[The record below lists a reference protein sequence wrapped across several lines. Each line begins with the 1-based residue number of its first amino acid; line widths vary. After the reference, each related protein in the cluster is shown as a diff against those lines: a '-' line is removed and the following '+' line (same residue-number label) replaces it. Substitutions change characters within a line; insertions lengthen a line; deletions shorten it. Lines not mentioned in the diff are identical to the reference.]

1 MGDDVDIITLTI
13 EQYMALIQDD
23 IRPGVVKPEIGNV
36 IEFEINSNFIRELR
50 CKLFVDHLH
59 NWYDETTTKEKI
71 DDSPDSIDA
80 IQESFKEALVNSR
93 FHITPRDDDYVAP
106 ATSPTLDKLF
116 NEFGKECSDI
126 TRVAKMA
133 DGNPV
138 KNIKELS
145 DIIKTSDFETFV
157 RKLLHQIHGTWLVL
171 KPKRLKSDNMERVS
185 RTSSTND
192 VNTAKPAY
200 EVSTVSLNVN
210 TASSQVSTASFR
222 DNVVYAFMVENP
234 NGSNLLQRD
243 LEQIHEDDLESVSL
257 VIRWDTLPGNVE
269 RQGTRRNDMAEEQV
283 QTNMALMEFSDSEA
297 SKDLDKLLGSQINDK
312 SKKVLGYNVVPLP
325 HPLIYNHP
333 KKLDLSYS
341 GLDEFKEPELKAYG
355 SEVKQVSKDISNFV
369 ESSLNVDKET
379 VFPVDKRASHNNNPI
394 GVL

>member
-1 MGDDVDIITLTI
+1 MLDEGFHLALAESYRFPPFSSQFDQWIRRINQLNEYAVLDRKLDTSYPMEVDMPYRVIDKHDMGDDVDIITLTI

-157 RKLLHQIHGTWLVL
+157 RKLLHQVSQSSHETGKI
-171 KPKRLKSDNMERVS
+171 KREMKSSMEW
-185 RTSSTND
+185 
-192 VNTAKPAY
+192 
-200 EVSTVSLNVN
+200 
-210 TASSQVSTASFR
+210 F
-222 DNVVYAFMVENP
+222 
-234 NGSNLLQRD
+234 
-243 LEQIHEDDLESVSL
+243 
-257 VIRWDTLPGNVE
+257 
-269 RQGTRRNDMAEEQV
+269 
-283 QTNMALMEFSDSEA
+283 
-297 SKDLDKLLGSQINDK
+297 
-312 SKKVLGYNVVPLP
+312 
-325 HPLIYNHP
+325 
-333 KKLDLSYS
+333 
-341 GLDEFKEPELKAYG
+341 
-355 SEVKQVSKDISNFV
+355 
-369 ESSLNVDKET
+369 
-379 VFPVDKRASHNNNPI
+379 
-394 GVL
+394 